1 MRSLVLIAA
10 ALVINVLFVLGAE
23 ALSTVVPAAG
33 ESTFPLA
40 TLAQYLVNT
49 ALVGWGV
56 VLAWGRRRPRRVLL
70 VGSGEGAVTL
80 RESLENHPRY
90 EVAGVLDPTSSGP
103 HLASWMGAEGVHDVV
118 ITDPCGI
125 AALPA
130 EALVEAR
137 LAGARVV
144 DYHAFYEKLFGRLPV
159 TSHLA
164 CHLAF
169 AHGFD
174 RGWATGWIRRA
185 MEILV
190 ALLLFVPALPLILL
204 AAAAIKIDS
213 RGDVFYCQ
221 ERLGLGGKQY
231 CVWKLR
237 TMVADA
243 EAGGPRQ
250 ATEDDPRI
258 TRVGAVLRRLRID
271 ELPQLWNVIIGD
283 MSLIGP
289 RPERQCFAEELEA
302 RIPFYRYRTA
312 VKPGITGWAQVNAE
326 YAVSEEEH
334 REKLEYDL
342 YYLKNQGPWL
352 DLRILA
358 RTVGVVLCGR
368 GR

>member
-1 MRSLVLIAA
+1 MKTLVLIGT
-10 ALVINVLFVLGAE
+10 ALVTNALFVLGAE
-23 ALSTVVPAAG
+23 ALSNVVPAAG
-33 ESTFPLA
+33 ESALPLS
-40 TLAQYLVNT
+40 TLAQYLVNA

-70 VGSGEGAVTL
+70 VGTGHESGTL
-80 RESLENHPRY
+80 RETLDNHPRY
-90 EVAGVLDPTSSGP
+90 EVAGVLDPATSGSY
-103 HLASWMGAEGVHDVV
+103 LAGWISAESVREVV

-130 EALVEAR
+130 EALVECR

-144 DYHAFYEKLFGRLPV
+144 DYHAFYEVLHSRLPL

-174 RGWATGWIRRA
+174 RGWATGRIRRA
-185 MEILV
+185 LEIVFAL
-190 ALLLFVPALPLILL
+190 ALLAPAVPVILL
-204 AAAAIKIDS
+204 AALAIKLDS
-213 RGDVFYCQ
+213 RGDIFYCQ
-221 ERLGLGGKQY
+221 ERLGLGGRQY

-258 TRVGAVLRRLRID
+258 TRVGNVLRRLRID
-271 ELPQLWNVIIGD
+271 ELPQLWNVITGE

-289 RPERQCFAEELEA
+289 RPERQCFAEELEE

-334 REKLEYDL
+334 QEKLEYDL

-358 RTVGVVLCGR
+358 KTVGVVLCGR

>member
-1 MRSLVLIAA
+1 MKSIVLIGTT
-10 ALVINVLFVLGAE
+10 LVINALFVLGAE
-23 ALSTVVPAAG
+23 ALSNVVPAAS
-33 ESTFPLA
+33 ESTLPLT
-40 TLAQYLVNT
+40 TLVQYLVNA

-56 VLAWGRRRPRRVLL
+56 VLAWGRRKPHRVLL
-70 VGSGEGAVTL
+70 VGNGAGSVTL
-80 RESLENHPRY
+80 RETLENHPRY
-90 EVAGVLDPTSSGP
+90 EVAGVLDPATSGP
-103 HLASWMGAEGVHDVV
+103 YLASWIGAEGVHEVV

-130 EALVEAR
+130 EALVECR
-137 LAGARVV
+137 LAGARVA
-144 DYHAFYEKLFGRLPV
+144 DYHAFYETLHGRLPL

-185 MEILV
+185 VEVLF
-190 ALLLFVPALPLILL
+190 ALLLFIPALPLILL
-204 AAAAIKIDS
+204 AGVAIKLDS
-213 RGDVFYCQ
+213 RGSIFYCQ

-237 TMVADA
+237 TMVVDA
-243 EAGGPRQ
+243 EAAGPRQ

-258 TRVGAVLRRLRID
+258 TRVGSILRRLRID
-271 ELPQLWNVIIGD
+271 ELPQLLNVITGD

-289 RPERQCFAEELEA
+289 RPERQCFAEELEE

-358 RTVGVVLCGR
+358 KTVGVVLCGR

>member
-1 MRSLVLIAA
+1 MKTIVLIGA
-10 ALVINVLFVLGAE
+10 ALVFNVLFVFGAE
-23 ALSTVVPAAG
+23 ALSNVIPAAD
-33 ESTFPLA
+33 ESVLPLA
-40 TLAQYLVNT
+40 ALTYYAVNT
-49 ALVGWGV
+49 LLVGWGV
-56 VLAWGRRRPRRVLL
+56 LLAWGRRRPHRVLL
-70 VGSGEGAVTL
+70 VGNGVESATL
-80 RESLENHPRY
+80 REAIEAHPRY
-90 EVAGVLDPTSSGP
+90 QVAGLLDPTTSGP
-103 HLASWMGAEGVHDVV
+103 YLASWIGAEGVREVV
-118 ITDPCGI
+118 ITDPCGA

-130 EALVEAR
+130 EALVECR

-144 DYHAFYEKLFGRLPV
+144 DYHAFYERLHGRLPL

-174 RGWATGWIRRA
+174 RDWAMGRVRRSL
-185 MEILV
+185 EIV
-190 ALLLFVPALPLILL
+190 FALLLGILSLPLILV
-204 AAAAIKIDS
+204 AGVAIKLDS
-213 RGDVFYCQ
+213 RGDIFYCQ

-243 EAGGPRQ
+243 EAAGPRQ

-258 TRVGAVLRRLRID
+258 TRVGRLLRQLRID
-271 ELPQLWNVIIGD
+271 ELPQLWNVLTGE

-289 RPERQCFAEELEA
+289 RPERQCFAEELEQ

-358 RTVGVVLCGR
+358 KTIGVVLCGR

>member
-1 MRSLVLIAA
+1 MKFLLLIGT
-10 ALVINVLFVLGAE
+10 ALVINTLFVLGAE
-23 ALSTVVPAAG
+23 ALSNVVPAAG
-33 ESTFPLA
+33 ESTYPLS
-40 TLAQYLVNT
+40 TLAQYLVNS

-70 VGSGEGAVTL
+70 VGSNEGSVTL
-80 RESLENHPRY
+80 RETLENHPRY
-90 EVAGVLDPTSSGP
+90 EVAGVLDPTTSGP
-103 HLASWMGAEGVHDVV
+103 YLPGWISAEGVREVV
-118 ITDPCGI
+118 ITDPCGA

-130 EALVEAR
+130 EALVECR

-144 DYHAFYEKLFGRLPV
+144 DYHAFYETLHGRLPL

-174 RGWATGWIRRA
+174 RSWATGRIRRA
-185 MEILV
+185 VEVLV
-190 ALLLFVPALPLILL
+190 ALLLFIPAVPLILV
-204 AAAAIKIDS
+204 AAAAIKLDS
-213 RGDVFYCQ
+213 RGDLFYCQ

-243 EAGGPRQ
+243 EAAGPRQ

-258 TRVGAVLRRLRID
+258 TRVGHVLRRLRID
-271 ELPQLWNVIIGD
+271 ELPQIWNVITGD

-334 REKLEYDL
+334 QEKLEYDL

-358 RTVGVVLCGR
+358 KTVGVVLCGR

>member
-1 MRSLVLIAA
+1 MRSLVLIGA
-10 ALVINVLFVLGAE
+10 ALAINALFALGAE

-33 ESTFPLA
+33 ESAFPLT

-49 ALVGWGV
+49 ILVGWGV

-70 VGSGEGAVTL
+70 VGSGEGSATL
-80 RESLENHPRY
+80 RESLESNPRY
-90 EVAGVLDPTSSGP
+90 EVAGVLDPTTSGP
-103 HLASWMGAEGVHDVV
+103 YLAGWIGAEGVHEVV
-118 ITDPCGI
+118 ITDPCGV

-144 DYHAFYEKLFGRLPV
+144 DYHAFYEDLFGRLPV

-174 RGWATGWIRRA
+174 RGWATGRIRRA
-185 MEILV
+185 MEMV
-190 ALLLFVPALPLILL
+190 FATLLFLPALPLILL
-204 AAAAIKIDS
+204 AAVAIKLDS

-243 EAGGPRQ
+243 EAAGPRQ

-258 TRVGAVLRRLRID
+258 TRVGKVLRRLRID

-289 RPERQCFAEELEA
+289 RPERQCFAEELEE